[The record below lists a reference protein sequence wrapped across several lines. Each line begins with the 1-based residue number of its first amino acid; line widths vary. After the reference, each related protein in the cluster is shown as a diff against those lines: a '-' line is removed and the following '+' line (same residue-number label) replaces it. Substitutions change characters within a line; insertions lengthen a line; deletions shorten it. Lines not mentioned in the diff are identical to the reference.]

1 MSRPRREILGLASV
15 ALCGLAGC
23 LGENQSSPAADSA
36 PSPDQRGSDDPS
48 ELSQSDVPRESN
60 PAVSAAQMETLT
72 GGLNAFAVDLL
83 AELVAEEPEENLFA
97 SPVSISLALAMAW
110 AGATEETE
118 TQMADALRYPF
129 DQDQLHPAFNAFD
142 QSLAA
147 VPEDAEDDAE
157 LTLEIAN
164 AIWGQEQFPFRES
177 YLDTLARN
185 YGAGI
190 RRQDFREH
198 PEAARQTINEWV
210 AEETDGEIPS
220 LLPEDSLTRPGDD
233 FVAVVLTN
241 AIYFLADW
249 KYAFD
254 EANTEARPFTAIDGT
269 TDEVELM
276 RQQFTVPYA
285 TVDGHQVIDLPYVGE
300 RLSMTVILPAEGE
313 FDAVRRQATGERVE
327 ELIGATEPR
336 EGTLWL
342 PQFEFSTEFT
352 LSDVLTSMGMERA
365 FTPGAAQFDAMFD
378 RSAADVDPNQEFALD
393 EVFHEA
399 FVAVDE
405 EGTEATAATGVVGG
419 FTTTSVGDEL
429 DPFEM
434 VVDRPFLF
442 ALRDRETGT
451 LLFYG
456 QVVDAAAVQD

>member
-1 MSRPRREILGLASV
+1 MSRPRREILGLASI

-23 LGENQSSPAADSA
+23 LGESQSSPAEDPAS
-36 PSPDQRGSDDPS
+36 SPAQGGSDDPS
-48 ELSQSDVPRESN
+48 EPVAESDVPREAD
-60 PAVSAAQMETLT
+60 PAVSAAQLETLAE
-72 GGLNAFAVDLL
+72 GLNAFAVDLL
-83 AELVAEEPEENLFA
+83 AELVAEEPAENLFA

-129 DQDQLHPAFNAFD
+129 DQEQLHPAFNAFD

-147 VPEDAEDDAE
+147 APEDDAE

-164 AIWGQEQFPFRES
+164 AIWGQEEFPFRES

-190 RRQDFREH
+190 RRQDFRDH
-198 PEAARQTINEWV
+198 PERARETINEWV
-210 AEETDGEIPS
+210 ADETEGEIPT
-220 LLPEDSLTRPGDD
+220 LLPEGSLTRRGDD

-254 EANTEARPFTAIDGT
+254 ESNTEARTFTAIDGT

-276 RQQFTVPYA
+276 RQQFRVPYA
-285 TVDGHQVIDLPYVGE
+285 AVDGHQVIDLPYVGE

-313 FDAVRRQATGERVE
+313 FDSFRRQATGERVSA
-327 ELIGATEPR
+327 LIEATEPQ

-342 PQFEFSTEFT
+342 PHFEFSTDFT
-352 LSDVLTSMGMERA
+352 LSNVLASMGMDRA

-378 RSAADVDPNQEFALD
+378 RSASDIDPDQAFALD

-405 EGTEATAATGVVGG
+405 EGTEATAATAVVGG
-419 FTTTSVGDEL
+419 VTTTSAGGEP

-456 QVVDAAAVQD
+456 QVVDAAAVQG